1 MAHVLDNLQ
10 NKLAPIMWVGK
21 LVAVLE
27 LKVFEVFEL
36 FANEYM
42 QYVLQDASQANPE
55 QEA

>member
-10 NKLAPIMWVGK
+10 SKLAPIMWVGK